1 MSFRYKI
8 KRKNACCFFRRTEG
22 SKEEKLVGILEIE
35 KVMKSVEE
43 LKEEIK
49 KVEKELKEQF
59 SQLRQEMNERFDQIE
74 KRLDSLEKQQKDT
87 EIDIEFLTGK
97 VGVNEMVLNRFK

>member
-1 MSFRYKI
+1 
-8 KRKNACCFFRRTEG
+8 
-22 SKEEKLVGILEIE
+22 
-35 KVMKSVEE
+35 
-43 LKEEIK
+43 LKEDLQKIEMQ
-49 KVEKELKEQF
+49 LKEQF

-74 KRLDSLEKQQKDT
+74 KRLDKLEKHKKDT